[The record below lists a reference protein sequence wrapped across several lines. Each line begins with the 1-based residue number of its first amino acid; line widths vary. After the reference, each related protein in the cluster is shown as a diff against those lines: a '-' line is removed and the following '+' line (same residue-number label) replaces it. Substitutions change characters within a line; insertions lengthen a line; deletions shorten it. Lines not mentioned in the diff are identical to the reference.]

1 MASSSRASLAVVSP
15 TGDGADHKDYDDYNE
30 EEDEEDYD
38 DYDDDD
44 DDLEHNVSKREARGL
59 VAAVVHGNTKTK
71 KTNTKQHYDTDDDD
85 DDDLD
90 SRSSTLLAPIRFDP
104 GKCIF
109 YTVVAIFCLSSISIF
124 LPSRYQQQQQQQNTT
139 SITNHNLTS
148 SSSSSPTMTILEYHC
163 PSSIRKGGNYDESFE
178 AEYVEVTKQITNNMS
193 QFAQEFRETN
203 FDDWDR
209 TYEQVK
215 NGMYHWK
222 STRFTPLESGD
233 SIYESAC
240 GIGLNLYMTLEI
252 LQETRNITHLVVYGN
267 EYLKISADKANAV
280 MEQIAPAEATK
291 GVICPG
297 DSTDLPFVPS
307 NAFDLVY
314 TGYLR

>member
-1 MASSSRASLAVVSP
+1 MR
-15 TGDGADHKDYDDYNE
+15 
-30 EEDEEDYD
+30 
-38 DYDDDD
+38 
-44 DDLEHNVSKREARGL
+44 
-59 VAAVVHGNTKTK
+59 
-71 KTNTKQHYDTDDDD
+71 
-85 DDDLD
+85 
-90 SRSSTLLAPIRFDP
+90 
-104 GKCIF
+104 
-109 YTVVAIFCLSSISIF
+109 
-124 LPSRYQQQQQQQNTT
+124 
-139 SITNHNLTS
+139 
-148 SSSSSPTMTILEYHC
+148 
-163 PSSIRKGGNYDESFE
+163 
-178 AEYVEVTKQITNNMS
+178 

-314 TGYLR
+314 TGYLRYVRWCKRVLRVSRERRPAVVHEQHQATHISRLYSIVRVRAQAPFWIHCIWA